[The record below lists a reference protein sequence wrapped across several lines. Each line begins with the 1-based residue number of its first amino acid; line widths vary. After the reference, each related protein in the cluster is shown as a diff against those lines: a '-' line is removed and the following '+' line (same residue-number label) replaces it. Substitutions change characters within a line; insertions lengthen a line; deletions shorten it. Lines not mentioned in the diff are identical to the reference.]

1 MQYPPRG
8 RRNACGDETTL
19 RAVTMAN
26 DRPNR
31 PRRNPLKALAIA
43 LTLVA
48 GALVII
54 LMTRTDGRP
63 QREKRDPLVPVK
75 TATAIQKAVPVQLQ
89 AVGTVEAYATVS
101 IKSRVDGQLMGI
113 HFREGQDVRKGDL
126 LFTIDPRPFEVAL
139 KEAQARLERDM
150 ALADKADMDARRY
163 AELVAKNFVSSDKY
177 EQFRAN
183 SEALRASVAADR
195 AVVDRAKLQLEYCY
209 IKAPMAGRTGQ
220 LLVDEGAQIKANDD
234 KGGMVEIAQIMP
246 IYVGFAVPQQY
257 LPQIKTH
264 MAGGQL
270 KVEAIIPDSREKT
283 ETGALSFLDNK
294 VNSQTG
300 TVLLKGSFANTERRL
315 WPGQFA
321 TVILTLTT
329 QPNAIVI
336 PAVAIQ
342 VGQEGQFVYVVKP
355 DMTVESRPVVA
366 GMSIGDSVVIDK
378 GLAAG
383 EKVVTEG
390 QLRLVPGAKVQAN
403 NS

>member
-1 MQYPPRG
+1 MQYPSHG
-8 RRNACGDETTL
+8 RDAGGDETTL
-19 RAVTMAN
+19 RAVTMA
-26 DRPNR
+26 DERSNR

-48 GALVII
+48 GALTII
-54 LMTRTDGRP
+54 LMTRPEGRA

-75 TATAIQKAVPVQLQ
+75 VAAAVQKAVPVQLQ

-113 HFREGQDVRKGDL
+113 HFREGQDVRKGEL

-163 AELVAKNFVSSDKY
+163 AELAAKNFVSSDKY

-183 SEALRASVAADR
+183 SGALRASVDADR

-209 IKAPMAGRTGQ
+209 IKAPMAGRTGR

-234 KGGMVEIAQIMP
+234 KGGMVEIAQVMP

-264 MAGGQL
+264 MAGGEL

-283 ETGALSFLDNK
+283 ETGTLSFLDNK

-300 TVLLKGSFANTERRL
+300 TVLLKGSFANKERRL

-329 QPNAIVI
+329 RNDAVVI
-336 PAVAIQ
+336 PSMAIQ
-342 VGQEGQFVYVVKP
+342 VGQEGKFVYVVKS
-355 DMTVESRPVVA
+355 DMTVESRPVEPGVRV
-366 GMSIGDSVVIDK
+366 GEDVVIDK

-383 EKVVTEG
+383 ERVVTEG
-390 QLRLVPGAKVQAN
+390 QLRLVPGAKVQVS

>member
-1 MQYPPRG
+1 
-8 RRNACGDETTL
+8 
-19 RAVTMAN
+19 MAD
-26 DRPNR
+26 DRTNR
-31 PRRNPLKALAIA
+31 PKRNPLKALAIA

-113 HFREGQDVRKGDL
+113 HFREGQDVKKGEL

-139 KEAQARLERDM
+139 KEARARLERDM

-183 SEALRASVAADR
+183 SAALRASVDADR

-220 LLVDEGAQIKANDD
+220 LLVDEGTQIKANDD
-234 KGGMVEIAQIMP
+234 KGGMVEIAQITP

-270 KVEAIIPDSREKT
+270 KVEAIIPDSRERT
-283 ETGALSFLDNK
+283 ETGVLSFLDNK
-294 VNSQTG
+294 VSSQTG

-329 QPNAIVI
+329 RND
-336 PAVAIQ
+336 AVLVPSMAIQ
-342 VGQEGQFVYVVKP
+342 VGQEGKFVYVVKP
-355 DMTVESRPVVA
+355 DMTVESRPVVP
-366 GMSIGDSVVIDK
+366 GMSVGADVVIDK

-383 EKVVTEG
+383 ENVVTEG
-390 QLRLVPGAKVQAN
+390 QLRLVPGAKVQVS

>member
-1 MQYPPRG
+1 VQYPPYG
-8 RRNACGDETTL
+8 RRTARGDETTL

-43 LTLVA
+43 LTLVV
-48 GALVII
+48 GVLVII

-113 HFREGQDVRKGDL
+113 HFREGQDVRKGEL
-126 LFTIDPRPFEVAL
+126 LFTIDPRPSEVAL

-234 KGGMVEIAQIMP
+234 KGGMVDIAQIMP

-257 LPQIKTH
+257 LPQIKTY

-300 TVLLKGSFANTERRL
+300 TVMLKGSFANTERRL

-329 QPNAIVI
+329 RND
-336 PAVAIQ
+336 AVVVPSMAIQ
-342 VGQEGQFVYVVKP
+342 VGQEGKFVYVVKP
-355 DMTVESRPVVA
+355 DMTVESRPVVP
-366 GMSIGDSVVIDK
+366 GMSVGADVVIDK

-383 EKVVTEG
+383 ENVVTEG
-390 QLRLVPGAKVQAN
+390 QLRLVPGAKVQVS